1 MADIETP
8 VESYL
13 AAGRERRI
21 ATFSDF
27 LRIPS
32 VSADPAFAADVHR
45 AAEWLGERL
54 RTAGLEH
61 VDVSDTGGHP
71 MVYADW
77 LGASGAPTVVVY
89 GHYDV
94 QPPDPLGEWSSPPF
108 EPAVVGHRILARGA
122 SDDKSNISI
131 FIEAVQALLAT
142 RGLLPVNL
150 RFVFE
155 GE

>member
-45 AAEWLGERL
+45 AA
-54 RTAGLEH
+54 
-61 VDVSDTGGHP
+61 
-71 MVYADW
+71 
-77 LGASGAPTVVVY
+77 
-89 GHYDV
+89 
-94 QPPDPLGEWSSPPF
+94 
-108 EPAVVGHRILARGA
+108 
-122 SDDKSNISI
+122 K
-131 FIEAVQALLAT
+131 
-142 RGLLPVNL
+142 
-150 RFVFE
+150 
-155 GE
+155 